1 MIKLVSDTIDIINIC
16 NNLTEDTYPSK
27 LEFITK
33 NYNKGICYST
43 LLDRLQD
50 TITKILIN

>member
-1 MIKLVSDTIDIINIC
+1 MIKLVSNTIDIINIC
-16 NNLTEDTYPSK
+16 NSLTEDTYLSK
-27 LEFITK
+27 LEFITE